1 MAISSLP
8 EEEPVMQKLV
18 TIGLS
23 RIDHHGGTD
32 LHLEDYFSEG
42 WEVVSM
48 TQVGAGSGRPS
59 EREGQVIDQEAPG
72 NVSGWLA
79 VLLEKKVD
87 IIIAHPPPPQQ

>member
-1 MAISSLP
+1 
-8 EEEPVMQKLV
+8 MQKLV

-32 LHLEDYFSEG
+32 LHLENYFSEG

-48 TQVGAGSGRPS
+48 TQVGAGIGRPS
-59 EREGQVIDQEAPG
+59 EREGQLVDQDASA

-87 IIIAHPPPPQQ
+87 IIIANPPPPQQQ

>member
-1 MAISSLP
+1 
-8 EEEPVMQKLV
+8 MQKLV

-32 LHLEDYFSEG
+32 LHLESYFAEG

-48 TQVGAGSGRPS
+48 TQVGASIGPASA
-59 EREGQVIDQEAPG
+59 REGQLVENETPG
-72 NVSGWLA
+72 YVSGWLA

-87 IIIAHPPPPQQ
+87 IIIAHPTPPQQ

>member
-1 MAISSLP
+1 
-8 EEEPVMQKLV
+8 MQKLV

-23 RIDHHGGTD
+23 RIDHHGVTD
-32 LHLEDYFSEG
+32 LHLENYFSEG

-48 TQVGAGSGRPS
+48 TQVGAGIGRPS
-59 EREGQVIDQEAPG
+59 EKEGQLTEKDTSG

>member
-1 MAISSLP
+1 
-8 EEEPVMQKLV
+8 MQKLV

-32 LHLEDYFSEG
+32 LHLANYSSEG

-48 TQVGAGSGRPS
+48 TQVGAGIGRPS
-59 EREGQVIDQEAPG
+59 EREGQVVVQDASG
-72 NVSGWLA
+72 NVSGRLA